1 MNVTLRQLR
10 YFQAV
15 VDHGTIAA
23 AADNLHIAQSP
34 LSRQIRQLEQDY
46 GVTLFERQQQR
57 LLLTD
62 AGRHLYQRSQEL
74 LNLAAHTGEEMAA
87 LGQGSRG
94 RVRVGTIATGIKRLT
109 RAFEQLHPQW
119 PDIRFCFQQG
129 EPLYLERLVNERE
142 LDLAIV
148 QRPVEI
154 SGLAAQPLAQLQFA
168 ALFADQIPA
177 NPPLTLARLAELPLA
192 LLRRNSRSGAFE
204 QIMNCFQS
212 QGLAPHIVAECSDV
226 WILKR
231 LVLSGMAVALLPVCT
246 DQEPLFAH
254 PRLKQIPIPEL
265 IHQPNALVLIRK
277 AGVPLGPAA
286 QKLHEQLLM
295 AGPAD
300 QGHARDL

>member
-15 VDHGTIAA
+15 VDHKTIAA

-34 LSRQIRQLEQDY
+34 LSRQIRLLEQEY

-57 LLLTD
+57 LLLTE
-62 AGRHLYQRSQEL
+62 AGQHLYQRSHEL

-94 RVRVGTIATGIKRLT
+94 RVRVGTIATGIKILT

-129 EPLYLERLVNERE
+129 EPLYLERLVNKRE

-154 SGLAAQPLAQLQFA
+154 PGLAAQPLTRLQFA
-168 ALFADQIPA
+168 ALFADQAPTGQ
-177 NPPLTLARLAELPLA
+177 PLTLARLAELPLA
-192 LLRRNSRSGAFE
+192 LLRRNSRFGAFE
-204 QIMNCFQS
+204 QIIGCFQS

-231 LVLSGMAVALLPVCT
+231 LVLSGMAVALLPVCA
-246 DQEPLFAH
+246 DHEPLFAH
-254 PRLKQIPIPEL
+254 PRLKQVTIPEL
-265 IHQPNALVLIRK
+265 AHQQSSLVLIRK
-277 AGVPLGPAA
+277 GGIPLGPAA
-286 QKLHEQLLM
+286 QKLHDQLM
-295 AGPAD
+295 ANPAD
-300 QGHARDL
+300 EGHGHDP